1 MNKDSYIH
9 DRPRKAMESSFAS
22 SDNGQLELAVQGIK
36 GIIRENPLSGF
47 EEFRTTL
54 GDPAKIIEP

>member
-22 SDNGQLELAVQGIK
+22 SDNGQLERAVQGII
-36 GIIRENPLSGF
+36 GIIRENQLLGF
-47 EEFRTTL
+47 EEFRKAVGNPT
-54 GDPAKIIEP
+54 KIIEL